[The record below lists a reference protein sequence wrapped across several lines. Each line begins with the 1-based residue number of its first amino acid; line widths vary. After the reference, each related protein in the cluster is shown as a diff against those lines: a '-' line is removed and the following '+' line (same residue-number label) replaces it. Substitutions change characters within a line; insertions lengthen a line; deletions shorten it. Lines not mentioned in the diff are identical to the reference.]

1 MSLSFRYLI
10 GSVEQPVIPGSPLWE
25 SPLPMDRHHFRNR
38 ENIKAHAAGMTHGDY
53 FTAARRFLEEDGR
66 LVLSMVL
73 AREPLQNII
82 RIDICLM
89 KHGEYYHPARI
100 AVAGN
105 AHRRFFVLNVAVSEA
120 GCRIIDWEIDA
131 LERFG
136 KIPGPSFVPRFYGR
150 GSVSMG
156 TGQKVQMFLGEW
168 FEGYHEFHLSSRSS
182 RELCMWEGDAPSP
195 LSREA
200 AYLIYHQAAKI
211 LTSYYNTATTE
222 HISHWHHASGDFVVQ
237 CRGNQVNVRLITV
250 RHYGPLLTIDD
261 MTQDPVFPNEK
272 ALAALLLFL
281 IGLSIRMRLD
291 RREGTGVF
299 AWAEEVAVVA
309 TWNGFLEG
317 LSDNRTPAACLPDPV
332 PRFQSHLAT
341 YSPADLRDLAETLA
355 AALPVGSGEKA
366 VIEKHLDS
374 HVAALLD
381 TIRRVGFP

>member
-38 ENIKAHAAGMTHGDY
+38 ENIKAHATGMTHGDY

-66 LVLSMVL
+66 LVLSMAL

-100 AVAGN
+100 AVVGN
-105 AHRRFFVLNVAVSEA
+105 GCRRFFVLNVAVSDA
-120 GCRIIDWEIDA
+120 GCRTIDEEIDA

-136 KIPGPSFVPRFYGR
+136 KMPGASFVPGFYGR
-150 GSVSMG
+150 GSVSMD

-168 FEGYHEFHLSSRSS
+168 FEGYYEFHLSSRGS
-182 RELCMWEGDAPSP
+182 RGLCMWEEEAPSL

-250 RHYGPLLTIDD
+250 RQYGPLLKVDD
-261 MTQDPVFPNEK
+261 MTHDPVFPNEK

-291 RREGTGVF
+291 RREGTGAF
-299 AWAEEVAVVA
+299 AWAEEEAVVA

-317 LSDNRTPAACLPDPV
+317 LSENRTPAAYLPDPL
-332 PRFQSHLAT
+332 PQFQRHLAT
-341 YSPADLRDLAETLA
+341 YSPADLRDLAETLVV
-355 AALPVGSGEKA
+355 ALPVGPKEKA

-381 TIRRVGFP
+381 TISRVGFP